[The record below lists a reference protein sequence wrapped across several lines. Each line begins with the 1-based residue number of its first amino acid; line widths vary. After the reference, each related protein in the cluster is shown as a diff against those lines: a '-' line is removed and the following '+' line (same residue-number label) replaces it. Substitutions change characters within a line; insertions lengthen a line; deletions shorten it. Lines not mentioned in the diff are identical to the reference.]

1 MECVSFVEYTLL
13 VNGCMTQSFTPS
25 KRLRQGDPIS
35 PYLFLMCANV
45 LSIAL
50 LKVEQNKDLQGIKVG
65 RNGCSFTHLLFSD
78 DSLFFFKNDNKSLLT
93 LQHTLQQYCSLSEQ
107 SINFI
112 KSDLFCSPNM
122 PSEDQSNLARLFQV
136 KLVQAPS
143 KYLGLDIKLK
153 GKRVSDLKFLEDK
166 LLSELQG
173 WKARLLSKQEGVL
186 LLNLSSNLFPCTPSL
201 TSKSLILH
209 VGIQTLL

>member
-1 MECVSFVEYTLL
+1 MGRKKGRKCSFGALKINMSKTYDRVDWRFLKVVLVAMNFSTRWIGWIMECVSFVEYTLL

-93 LQHTLQQYCSLSEQ
+93 LQHTLQ
-107 SINFI
+107 
-112 KSDLFCSPNM
+112 
-122 PSEDQSNLARLFQV
+122 
-136 KLVQAPS
+136 
-143 KYLGLDIKLK
+143 
-153 GKRVSDLKFLEDK
+153 
-166 LLSELQG
+166 
-173 WKARLLSKQEGVL
+173 
-186 LLNLSSNLFPCTPSL
+186 
-201 TSKSLILH
+201 
-209 VGIQTLL
+209 

>member
-1 MECVSFVEYTLL
+1 
-13 VNGCMTQSFTPS
+13 
-25 KRLRQGDPIS
+25 
-35 PYLFLMCANV
+35 
-45 LSIAL
+45 
-50 LKVEQNKDLQGIKVG
+50 
-65 RNGCSFTHLLFSD
+65 
-78 DSLFFFKNDNKSLLT
+78 
-93 LQHTLQQYCSLSEQ
+93 
-107 SINFI
+107 
-112 KSDLFCSPNM
+112 M

-143 KYLGLDIKLK
+143 KYLGLDFKLK

-201 TSKSLILH
+201 TSKSLILY
-209 VGIQTLL
+209 VGI